1 MYIDKRCKE
10 NIRKILRDYNNKL
23 SFLPAGCG
31 SNDNKLSVKSKKTVA
46 DSHKCRRHPFGFTDK
61 IGVVPNWDSPLINI
75 TLGRFSGLLI
85 MVAHRFGGERKR
97 ADPEIGP

>member
-31 SNDNKLSVKSKKTVA
+31 SNADKTSIKSKKTVA
-46 DSHKCRRHPFGFTDK
+46 GAHKCRRHPFGFTDK
-61 IGVVPNWDSPLINI
+61 IGAVPNWDGPLINI
-75 TLGRFSGLLI
+75 TSGRFSGLLI
-85 MVAHRFGGERKR
+85 IVSQRFSDERNR
-97 ADPEIGP
+97 GDMEVCL